1 MALEMNDLMA
11 IRGID
16 RDNDHRYGWGGW
28 NGGYGGWNG
37 GYGSMTPY
45 EQMKVSH
52 MAARRPS
59 GVAVAGL
66 AVGSVAVITG
76 IGAWI
81 FGGMQASA
89 KAKEAAQIGIAAKE
103 QAAMQYN
110 ASTKLLE
117 TVHDNTQKTIDRL
130 LLGLQRET
138 DARVNGDQ
146 TITQTITDTVSG
158 SQQGTLTAQQQAE
171 LSAINSAT
179 NSVMTGLMTGQY
191 SQNPMRVVR
200 VSGTRECPCDSGCGC
215 NG

>member
-1 MALEMNDLMA
+1 MANLDMNDLMA

-16 RDNDHRYGWGGW
+16 RDDDRRYGWGG
-28 NGGYGGWNG
+28 GYGYNH

-52 MAARRPS
+52 MAAKRPS

-66 AVGSVAVITG
+66 TVGSVAVVAG

-130 LLGLQRET
+130 LYSLQRET
-138 DARVNGDQ
+138 DARVNGDY
-146 TITQTITDTVSG
+146 TISQTITDTVSG
-158 SQQGTLTAQQQAE
+158 SQQGSLTANQQAD
-171 LSAINSAT
+171 LSAV
-179 NSVMTGLMTGQY
+179 NSVMQQTFSDAITGRSSLNPTPVNIY
-191 SQNPMRVVR
+191 SAPQPCA
-200 VSGTRECPCDSGCGC
+200 CPGCGC

>member
-1 MALEMNDLMA
+1 MNDLMA

-16 RDNDHRYGWGGW
+16 RENDRGY
-28 NGGYGGWNG
+28 GYGGWGGGYGYNH

-59 GVAVAGL
+59 GVAIAGL
-66 AVGSVAVITG
+66 TVGSVAVAAG

-103 QAAMQYN
+103 QAAMLHN

-117 TVHDNTQKTIDRL
+117 AVQGDTQKTIDHIL
-130 LLGLQRET
+130 TGLQRET
-138 DARVNGDQ
+138 DARVNGDY
-146 TITQTITDTVSG
+146 TITQTVTDTLSG
-158 SQQGTLTAQQQAE
+158 SQQGSLTANQQSD
-171 LSAINSAT
+171 LSAVQ
-179 NSVMTGLMTGQY
+179 SVMNQTFSDAITGRSSLNPTPVNLY
-191 SQNPMRVVR
+191 SAPQPC
-200 VSGTRECPCDSGCGC
+200 SCPGCGC

>member
-16 RDNDHRYGWGGW
+16 RDNDRGYGYGWGGY
-28 NGGYGGWNG
+28 NH
-37 GYGSMTPY
+37 GYGSMSPY
-45 EQMKVSH
+45 EQVKTAH

-59 GVAVAGL
+59 GVAIAGL
-66 AVGSVAVITG
+66 TVGSVAVAAS

-89 KAKEAAQIGIAAKE
+89 KAREAAQIGIAAKE
-103 QAAMQYN
+103 QAAMLHG

-117 TVHDNTQKTIDRL
+117 TVQGETQRSLDRIL
-130 LLGLQRET
+130 HGLQRET
-138 DARVNGDQ
+138 DARVNGDY

-158 SQQGTLTAQQQAE
+158 SQSGQLTASQIAQQE
-171 LSAINSAT
+171 AT
-179 NSVMTGLMTGQY
+179 QSVMTGLMTGRY
-191 SQNPMRVVR
+191 SENPLKVVR
-200 VSGTRECPCDSGCGC
+200 VSGQRECPCDSGCGY

>member
-1 MALEMNDLMA
+1 MANLDMNDLMA

-16 RDNDHRYGWGGW
+16 RDDDRRYGWGG
-28 NGGYGGWNG
+28 GYGYNH

-52 MAARRPS
+52 MAAKRPS

-66 AVGSVAVITG
+66 TVGSVAVVAG

-138 DARVNGDQ
+138 DARVNGDY
-146 TITQTITDTVSG
+146 TISQTITDTVSG
-158 SQQGTLTAQQQAE
+158 SQQGSLTANQQAD
-171 LSAINSAT
+171 LSAV
-179 NSVMTGLMTGQY
+179 NSVMQQTFSDAITGRSSLNPTPVNIY
-191 SQNPMRVVR
+191 SAPQPCA
-200 VSGTRECPCDSGCGC
+200 CPGCGC

>member
-16 RDNDHRYGWGGW
+16 RDNDRNYGW
-28 NGGYGGWNG
+28 NGGYGGWNH

-66 AVGSVAVITG
+66 TVGSVAVVAG

-130 LLGLQRET
+130 LYSLQRET

-158 SQQGTLTAQQQAE
+158 SQQGTLTANQQAD
-171 LSAINSAT
+171 LSAV
-179 NSVMTGLMTGQY
+179 NSVMQQTFSDAITGRSSLNPTPVNIY
-191 SQNPMRVVR
+191 SSPK
-200 VSGTRECPCDSGCGC
+200 PCDCPGCGC

>member
-1 MALEMNDLMA
+1 MNDLMA
-11 IRGID
+11 IRGVE
-16 RDNDHRYGWGGW
+16 RDNDHGWGYGYNHGWGG
-28 NGGYGGWNG
+28 
-37 GYGSMTPY
+37 MTPY
-45 EQMKVSH
+45 EQVKTSH

-66 AVGSVAVITG
+66 TVGVVGAVAG

-103 QAAMQYN
+103 QSALQYN

-117 TVHDNTQKTIDRL
+117 TVHENTQKTIDRIL
-130 LLGLQRET
+130 YGLQRET

-158 SQQGTLTAQQQAE
+158 SQQGTLTAMQQAE
-171 LSAINSAT
+171 LAASQVASQQ
-179 NSVMTGLMTGQY
+179 VMTGLMTGKY
-191 SQNPMRVVR
+191 SENPLKVVR
-200 VSGTRECPCDSGCGC
+200 VSGQRECPCDGGCGY

>member
-1 MALEMNDLMA
+1 MNDLMA

-16 RDNDHRYGWGGW
+16 RENDRGY
-28 NGGYGGWNG
+28 GYGGWGDYGYNH

-52 MAARRPS
+52 MAAKRPS
-59 GVAVAGL
+59 GVAIAGL
-66 AVGSVAVITG
+66 TVGSVAVFAG

-130 LLGLQRET
+130 LLGLQREE

-146 TITQTITDTVSG
+146 TITQTVTDTVSG

-179 NSVMTGLMTGQY
+179 NNVMTGLMTGQY

-215 NG
+215 QG